1 MTFLIR
7 SRLVQVSVQKFKVLS
22 RPGFHLIPLL
32 KVSSPILTP
41 LQVGEEGSLASG
53 LELIHLLVQYFFLRT
68 RTQRASISVWNLQ
81 LSLANKAVFLP
92 LVV

>member
-22 RPGFHLIPLL
+22 RPEFHLIPLL